1 MKVYRTVFSLLVLI
15 LFTYQSGLAQQKE
28 ELPIGS
34 DIPFADL
41 KMTDVS
47 GKELSLNDVKLENG
61 LLVIFSCNTCP
72 YVKAWESRYLKV
84 ASLATSQ
91 KIGLIA
97 LNPNEAMRSDKESL
111 EEMIKISTSMKYTFP
126 YAVDKNHILADAFGA
141 TKTPHVYLFDK
152 TNKLVFVGSIDDNS
166 AKEADVKHTFLMDAL
181 KEVGSGKV
189 VSVKHSKALG
199 CSIKRVK

>member
-126 YAVDKNHILADAFGA
+126 YAVDKNHVLADAFGA

-181 KEVGSGKV
+181 KEIGSGKA